1 MSASPQVER
10 VVETRLPTRHG
21 VFRMLGYREASG
33 REHVALVIGHADV
46 EGVRPADGPDSPAT
60 QARDVGG
67 TSTGDSVPWV
77 RLHSECLT
85 GDALGSRRCDC
96 GEQLDAALAIIAARG
111 HGALIYLRGH
121 EGRGIGLVEKLR
133 AYALQDVGV
142 DTVDANTRLG
152 HPADARDY
160 DAATEIL
167 HDLGL
172 REVVLLS
179 SNPAKQAAIEAGGV
193 VVRERRSLIVP
204 ERAENATYL
213 ATKRDRMA
221 HDDPSSDPIWRRL
234 LKGVVPDTAGHPL
247 ERTLLERYGPL
258 VAAGPDLVI
267 AQLAQS
273 IDGFIASR
281 SGHAEYVSGP
291 IDREHLHRLR
301 ALVDAVVVG
310 GATVVADDC
319 RLTVRAVE
327 GDDPVRVVLDPR
339 ARVGVTAQLLQD
351 GAAPTLWLWGEDAQR
366 PADDPADVGGHPGDV
381 GGHHGDV
388 GGHRVEVGSH
398 VEVVRLPLRAD
409 GGFEPA
415 QVVALL
421 RERGLRRI
429 LVEGGGRTV
438 SAFLDAGVLDRLYLT
453 TAPMLIGDGI
463 PGIRFTGA
471 EQLSGALR
479 PGVRRFVLGDDVCTE
494 FVLTDLGHGTTALLR
509 RADPA

>member
-1 MSASPQVER
+1 
-10 VVETRLPTRHG
+10 
-21 VFRMLGYREASG
+21 MLGYREASG
-33 REHVALVIGHADV
+33 QEHVALVMGHAGA
-46 EGVRPADGPDSPAT
+46 EGAWDERPDSWVR
-60 QARDVGG
+60 QDRDTGG
-67 TSTGDSVPWV
+67 TSVDDSVPWV

-133 AYALQDVGV
+133 AYALQDLGV

-160 DAATEIL
+160 GAATFIL

-172 REVVLLS
+172 HEVVLLS

-193 VVRERRSLIVP
+193 IVRERRSLIVP

-213 ATKRDRMA
+213 ATKRARMA
-221 HDDPSSDPIWRRL
+221 HDEPSSDPIWRRL
-234 LKGVVPDTAGHPL
+234 LKGVVPESAEHPL
-247 ERTLLERYGPL
+247 ERTLLDRYGPL

-310 GATVVADDC
+310 GATVSADDC
-319 RLTVRAVE
+319 RLSVRAVQ
-327 GDDPVRVVLDPR
+327 GQDPVRVVLDPR
-339 ARVGVTAQLLQD
+339 ARVATSAHVLQD
-351 GAAPTLWLWGEDAQR
+351 GAAPTLWVWGEGAHP
-366 PADDPADVGGHPGDV
+366 PADNPDGVGSDGAQVGGQDEAGVPGKV
-381 GGHHGDV
+381 GG
-388 GGHRVEVGSH
+388 H
-398 VEVVRLPLRAD
+398 VEVVRLPLTAD
-409 GGFEPA
+409 GGFDPA
-415 QVVALL
+415 EVVALL
-421 RERGLRRI
+421 RRRGLRRL

-438 SAFLDAGVLDRLYLT
+438 SAFLDAGVLDRLYVT

-463 PGIRFTGA
+463 PGIRFTGT

-479 PGVRRFVLGDDVCTE
+479 PGVRRFVLGEDICTE
-494 FVLTDLGHGTTALLR
+494 FVLTDLGHGSAAPLR

>member
-1 MSASPQVER
+1 VSTLPQVER

-21 VFRMLGYREASG
+21 VFRMLGYRESSG
-33 REHVALVIGHADV
+33 QEHVALVMTRDDCA
-46 EGVRPADGPDSPAT
+46 APDRTA
-60 QARDVGG
+60 AKGA
-67 TSTGDSVPWV
+67 VPWV

-85 GDALGSRRCDC
+85 GDALGSLRCDC
-96 GEQLDAALAIIAARG
+96 GEQLDAALAMIAAHG

-133 AYALQDVGV
+133 AYALQDLGA

-160 DAATEIL
+160 GAATAML
-167 HDLGL
+167 GDLGL
-172 REVVLLS
+172 HEVVLLS
-179 SNPAKQAAIEAGGV
+179 SNPAKQAALEAGDV

-204 ERAENATYL
+204 ERVENATYL
-213 ATKRDRMA
+213 ATKRARMA

-310 GATVVADDC
+310 GATVAADDC
-319 RLTVRAVE
+319 LLTTRAVE
-327 GDDPVRVVLDPR
+327 GNDPVRVVLDPR
-339 ARVGVTAQLLQD
+339 AQVPASARVLQD
-351 GAAPTLWLWGEDAQR
+351 PAAPTLWLWGEGAVPSAGDQAQ
-366 PADDPADVGGHPGDV
+366 
-381 GGHHGDV
+381 
-388 GGHRVEVGSH
+388 VGSH
-398 VEVVRLPLRAD
+398 VEVVRLPLRDD
-409 GGFEPA
+409 GGFAPGR
-415 QVVALL
+415 VVALL
-421 RERGLRRI
+421 RERGLRRL

-438 SAFLDAGVLDRLYLT
+438 SAFLHAGALDRLYLT

-463 PGIRFTGA
+463 PGIRFDGTDR
-471 EQLSGALR
+471 LSGALR
-479 PGVRRFVLGDDVCTE
+479 PGVRRFVLGDDICTE
-494 FVLTDLGHGTTALLR
+494 FVLTDLGHGTATPVR